1 MRHVRYSDYRSW
13 EFLAH
18 VMIWECD
25 ATSFSNSLRGICPV
39 KDCPANRKR
48 SLVCSGKAPV
58 CYCHGCKHSF
68 DALALLA
75 EIHGYGLNSA
85 AEDIDNKYN
94 YG

>member
-13 EFLAH
+13 EFLVH

-25 ATSFSNSLRGICPV
+25 AVSFNNSVRGICPT

-58 CYCHGCKHSF
+58 CYCHGCYRSF

-75 EIHGYGLNSA
+75 AVHGYGLDA
-85 AEDIDNKYN
+85 AADDIDKKYS